1 MKTKLERAAACSKC
15 AQSPKRLCETWAG
28 FYCFGELSTFSA
40 HFAPEKPQAEPKLNR
55 LFSMAE
61 KEKLESTTTLF
72 RRARAVAANKR
83 IVSNSIPY
91 LLRDAENDLFIRT
104 LA

>member
-1 MKTKLERAAACSKC
+1 LESF
-15 AQSPKRLCETWAG
+15 QL
-28 FYCFGELSTFSA
+28 FSA

-61 KEKLESTTTLF
+61 KEKLESESTTTLF